1 VRHLK
6 QRPVVA
12 RWKAQRASG
21 GGWFEC
27 APSWRLG
34 GRSRRSSRQHSWPF
48 WHPPLALRRPTGV
61 HPSSSVAGRSCRRG
75 MDLLRHVECPQRSA
89 GERLCPLAPI
99 WANYVLVGLRR
110 PLGPWV
116 GSAVDAHVRI
126 ADIPPFLRG
135 DLPPSRSQRETSTQS
150 FKILPSG
157 ESFSHAS
164 PFHQAL

>member
-1 VRHLK
+1 MRSFMATWWQVTSFVTSAQLAVLAPTPGLTTPYW
-6 QRPVVA
+6 RPSIFK
-12 RWKAQRASG
+12 RGRAVMS
-21 GGWFEC
+21 
-27 APSWRLG
+27 
-34 GRSRRSSRQHSWPF
+34 Q
-48 WHPPLALRRPTGV
+48 
-61 HPSSSVAGRSCRRG
+61 G
-75 MDLLRHVECPQRSA
+75 MELLRHVECPQRSA